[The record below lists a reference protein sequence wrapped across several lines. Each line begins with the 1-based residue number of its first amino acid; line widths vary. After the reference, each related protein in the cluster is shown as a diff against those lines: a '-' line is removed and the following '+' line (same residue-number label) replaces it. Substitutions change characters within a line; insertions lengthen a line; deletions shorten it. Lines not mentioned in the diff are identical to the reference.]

1 LSEKLFV
8 KGNEAVAM
16 AAIEAG
22 CRYYFGYPI
31 TPQSDIPE
39 YLSRELPGLGG
50 EFIQAE
56 SEVAAINMLLGASA
70 TGVRCMTSS
79 SGPGISLKQEGISYM
94 AGSEL
99 PGVIVDIMR
108 QGPGLGGIDAS
119 QADYFQATRGGG
131 HGGYRIIVLAPN
143 SVQEMY
149 DLTMLAFDLS
159 DIYRMPA
166 MVLADSVI
174 GQMKESIVAN
184 PRPATALPDKPWA
197 VRGRGAG
204 TPQNVVKS
212 LKLGDGEM
220 EAFHWALHARYQEL
234 ADKES
239 RWEEFRTDDAELI
252 VTAFGSTARIAR
264 TAVEAAREAGL
275 DDPVDEAAHRGERHA
290 EARDQL
296 RHVELA
302 RRPEEVKQFRL
313 RHRHGDL
320 EELGRVAPGHS
331 VHEPL
336 EAGDHLVDVHAAH
349 GAADACE
356 GLARGSVERGYDEVG
371 GAQLELHGL
380 VGEQRGIREHGHLVL
395 RVVRLQMRDDAADAA
410 MQRRFAGAGEGHVVD
425 LGARGE
431 HAVQLVEHG
440 IGGHPFA
447 ALQRARGAPA
457 AFAVDAI
464 ERAGLEG
471 QQVDAQ

>member
-39 YLSRELPGLGG
+39 YLSRELPRLGG

-56 SEVAAINMLLGASA
+56 SEIASINMLLGASA

-174 GQMKESIVAN
+174 GQMKESVTAN
-184 PRPATALPDKPWA
+184 PRPVTVLPDKSGWA
-197 VRGRGAG
+197 VRGRAEGE
-204 TPQNVVKS
+204 PQHVVKS

-220 EAFHWALHARYQEL
+220 EAFHWTLHARYQEL
-234 ADKES
+234 AVKES
-239 RWEEFRTDDAELI
+239 RWEEYRTEDAELI
-252 VTAFGSTARIAR
+252 VTAFGSTSRIAR
-264 TAVEAAREAGL
+264 TAVEAARNAGL
-275 DDPVDEAAHRGERHA
+275 KVGLLRPITLFPFPKQAYAALSQSCKRFLVMELSTGQMVDDVRLSVARDA
-290 EARDQL
+290 EADFYGRPPGAGSL
-296 RHVELA
+296 PT
-302 RRPEEVKQFRL
+302 PEELF
-313 RHRHGDL
+313 
-320 EELGRVAPGHS
+320 
-331 VHEPL
+331 
-336 EAGDHLVDVHAAH
+336 
-349 GAADACE
+349 
-356 GLARGSVERGYDEVG
+356 
-371 GAQLELHGL
+371 
-380 VGEQRGIREHGHLVL
+380 EQIRK
-395 RVVRLQMRDDAADAA
+395 
-410 MQRRFAGAGEGHVVD
+410 RF
-425 LGARGE
+425 
-431 HAVQLVEHG
+431 
-440 IGGHPFA
+440 
-447 ALQRARGAPA
+447 
-457 AFAVDAI
+457 
-464 ERAGLEG
+464 
-471 QQVDAQ
+471 